1 MQMLTTK
8 DVAARLNVAEVT
20 VKQWRGAG
28 KGPPFVKLG
37 TAIRYDPQQLDAWIA
52 ERGQA

>member
-1 MQMLTTK
+1 MLTTK
-8 DVAARLNVAEVT
+8 DVAVRLKVAEAT

-28 KGPPFVKLG
+28 KGPPFTKLG
-37 TAIRYDPQQLDAWIA
+37 TAVRYDPEKLDAWIA